1 MIYDFLTKIC
11 SNIGFSVCHQ
21 IPERT
26 IFFGNI
32 AMPLCSRCTGIYI
45 GFTISILLMLILFR
59 KRESGFPPTYII
71 ILSFIFIIHTVSD
84 GLLSYLSIYNTNNI
98 IRITTGYLFGMGI
111 ALMLYPV
118 FSYQFYSEPLDKKIF
133 GTARQFVFLI
143 LVSIAIIA
151 TVILKPHILGAFYY
165 YLSSLSVLF
174 TFIFSNLVLVILLP
188 CFSKKSKRLF
198 SIHLSIPLF
207 LGILLT
213 AVELSILWYSHSYII
228 KRF

>member
-71 ILSFIFIIHTVSD
+71 ILSFIFIIPTVSD

-111 ALMLYPV
+111 GLMLYPV
-118 FSYQFYSEPLDKKIF
+118 FSYQFYREPLDKKIF